1 MSKNYKGI
9 GVKQELI
16 ENYVKFENLLNS
28 FICCICLEIVKNPME
43 CENCESL
50 YCEECWDMMKIS
62 GKKCVLHC
70 TAPVKKA
77 SKFVRDAL
85 SNLRITCET
94 CGKKDIEY
102 NMYVLHF
109 EVCGIFNGKDSR
121 NKEDLLKYI
130 KEKEMKIDEITAEI
144 ENFKLNGIDAVLVNK
159 SQKNFFQGDK
169 SSSVNHIKE
178 NNNNLNTNS
187 NTNSS
192 GVVIGNNV
200 FIGGNVFINGVR
212 FGNFEGINNSNIN
225 NSSSVVSNNQQVQV
239 QRPISQNQSQSP
251 SQIRMSDDDIRKRL
265 LTFNLPLNQK
275 MEMYNAAVEGK
286 LNEFKELI
294 IVKKYPFFEEVS
306 AHTFLWTCFH
316 YAMHYGKEEIIM
328 FCFEHIDKTLKCLN
342 TAMRLTSNDGRC
354 PMLCLLRS
362 NSLSADAKKMLL
374 VKIFS
379 TYKTLEVTNNAK
391 TEIRTR
397 DLENIIKNA
406 KGSDL

>member
-1 MSKNYKGI
+1 MNKNYKGI

-16 ENYVKFENLLNS
+16 ENYDKFENLLNS

-94 CGKKDIEY
+94 CGKRDIEY

-121 NKEDLLKYI
+121 NKEDLHKYI

-144 ENFKLNGIDAVLVNK
+144 ENFKLNGIDAVMVNK
-159 SQKNFFQGDK
+159 NQKNFFTDNK
-169 SSSVNHIKE
+169 P
-178 NNNNLNTNS
+178 NNNNIIKDNSNTA

-192 GVVIGNNV
+192 GIVIGNNV

-212 FGNFEGINNSNIN
+212 IGNIEGINNN
-225 NSSSVVSNNQQVQV
+225 NNNNNVTNTFTNNQQIQI
-239 QRPISQNQSQSP
+239 QRPINQSQSP
-251 SQIRMSDDDIRKRL
+251 SQLRMSDDDIRKRL

-362 NSLSADAKKMLL
+362 NSLSADAKKLLL

-397 DLENIIKNA
+397 DLENVIKNA